1 MQELLSNLWSLEKGH
16 PVMEPVEV
24 VGEFGGLKVGNH
36 PKKWLYDCLPLV
48 PFSNTFL
55 ILFEYF
61 STIIYMHLFSSDC
74 EWITTSMDCSFAAAV
89 EAIRLI

>member
-48 PFSNTFL
+48 PFSNTL
-55 ILFEYF
+55 VPSYICIYF
-61 STIIYMHLFSSDC
+61 PQTVNGLQLRWTVHLLLQWRRLGLYDAFSL
-74 EWITTSMDCSFAAAV
+74 
-89 EAIRLI
+89 R

>member
-36 PKKWLYDCLPLV
+36 PNKWLYDCLPLV
-48 PFSNTFL
+48 PFSNTLVPSYICNF
-55 ILFEYF
+55 F
-61 STIIYMHLFSSDC
+61 SHC
-74 EWITTSMDCSFAAAV
+74 KGITTWMDCSFAACFLLLLV
-89 EAIRLI
+89 SSGGD